1 MDKNMIITETQSVI
15 FPSLKTNVQL
25 VEKYIDDICQFYN
38 IGEEN
43 YGNILVAVSEAVNNA
58 ICHGNRLDPDKS
70 VKFFY
75 ETKDLNLCFTIEDEG
90 DGFNPDTLP
99 DPTDP
104 NNINSPNGRG
114 VFLMKKL
121 SDDIKFLNEGRRVEL
136 YFRISNQ

>member
-1 MDKNMIITETQSVI
+1 MIITETQSVI

-25 VEKYIDDICQFYN
+25 VEKYIDEICQFYN

-58 ICHGNRLDPDKS
+58 ICHGNRLDPSKS

-75 ETKDLNLCFTIEDEG
+75 ETKDFNLCFIIEDEG

-104 NNINSPNGRG
+104 NNISSPNGRG

-121 SDDIKFLNEGRRVEL
+121 SDDIKFLNDGRRVEL